1 MAVWGW
7 RFGFVFVVEW
17 GAPLTLLQNHQLQE
31 RQLTPQEWRTSL
43 TSLDRR
49 SENVRVL
56 PIVITELEFGNMG
69 KANGSDEISLC
80 QQTREAWVKS
90 L

>member
-1 MAVWGW
+1 MATS
-7 RFGFVFVVEW
+7 VFLAHEMIID
-17 GAPLTLLQNHQLQE
+17 LQ
-31 RQLTPQEWRTSL
+31 S

-49 SENVRVL
+49 SKNIRVL
-56 PIVITELEFGNMG
+56 PVIIAELELCNMG
-69 KANGSDEISLC
+69 KANGSDEITLC